1 MKRIFKVSK
10 NEINLPVIV
19 IVISVLIGI
28 YHIFSY
34 LIPFTSHAFVVT
46 NVTPVAADVS
56 GFITK
61 IYVHNGSMVKK
72 DQPLF
77 EVYQKPYRLAYE
89 YAKARHE
96 EAIES
101 LKVINRQTQK
111 TETLLAAAKYAYE
124 KAKFEYQL
132 KKAPSVREAL
142 SKLEVRTLDYDL
154 HSLEQKMDSLKKQI
168 AIEDQQIIQQR
179 KLIKALKAEKHN
191 ARVNL
196 DLTTVRAPTDGVVD
210 NLYIGPG
217 TPVKIHEPLFSFID
231 TSKWWVQA
239 NLYETDLR
247 RVRPG
252 DNVYI
257 MLRMYYFNKIFHGR
271 IVNTVW
277 AADRQTTDPRTQ
289 QQKVGSNNQWLLEP
303 QRFPIQIEILD
314 PDPKYPL
321 HPGASAYVY
330 IKTRSHH

>member
-1 MKRIFKVSK
+1 MRIFKISR

-19 IVISVLIGI
+19 IVMGIVIGL

-34 LIPFTSHAFVVT
+34 LLPFTSHAFVAT
-46 NVTPVAADVS
+46 NVTPIAADVS

-61 IYVHNGSMVKK
+61 IYVANGSPVKK

-77 EVYQKPYRLAYE
+77 EVYQKPYRLAYDS
-89 YAKARHE
+89 AKARYE
-96 EAIES
+96 EALEHV
-101 LKVINRQTQK
+101 KVIERQTQK
-111 TETLLAAAKYAYE
+111 TQSLLDAAKYDYE
-124 KAKFEYQL
+124 KAQFEYRL
-132 KKAPSVREAL
+132 KKAPIVREAL
-142 SKLEVRTLDYDL
+142 SRLEVRKLDYDL
-154 HSLEQKMDSLKKQI
+154 QSVKNKMDALKKQI
-168 AIEDQQIIQQR
+168 AVEDQQIAQQR
-179 KLIKALKAEKHN
+179 KLIKALKAEQHN

-196 DLTTVRAPTDGVVD
+196 DLTTVRAPADGVVD

-231 TSKWWVQA
+231 TSKWWIQA
-239 NLYETDLR
+239 NMYETDLR
-247 RVRPG
+247 HVRPG
-252 DNVYI
+252 DKVSI

-271 IVNTVW
+271 IVNTLW
-277 AADRQTTDPRTQ
+277 AADRQKTNARTQ
-289 QQKVGSNNQWLLEP
+289 QQTISNNNQWLLEP

-330 IKTRSHH
+330 IKTNSHH